1 MPIALSLVLHLHKR
15 KNTMYKYQV
24 NYSKRFTDGVL
35 KGRLYH
41 DHLLFADWQSAD
53 AFCIKCNS
61 GHEFEPCSGNAA
73 YIAED
78 VVLFAIEP
86 MPA

>member
-1 MPIALSLVLHLHKR
+1 
-15 KNTMYKYQV
+15 MYKYQV

-41 DHLLFADWQSAD
+41 DHLRFADWQSAD
-53 AFCIKCNS
+53 KFRALCES
-61 GHEFEPCSGNAA
+61 GAVFEPCAGNAA

-78 VVLFAIEP
+78 VALFAIEP